1 MTTLFVALVLAF
13 YAVWLPGALFT
24 RLALPASEPFTGHVL
39 AAALGF
45 YVMPVLA
52 FGAAMVLGTVVSVP
66 LVLGVATA
74 LNGALGALLVRRT
87 RRARRGASGPAP
99 SAGDAPR

>member
-1 MTTLFVALVLAF
+1 MTTLLVALVLAVH
-13 YAVWLPGALFT
+13 AVWLPGALFT

-52 FGAAMVLGTVVSVP
+52 FGAAMVFGTVVSVP

-74 LNGALGALLVRRT
+74 LNGVLGALLAIRVRR
-87 RRARRGASGPAP
+87 GGSGTTP